1 MVPAICC
8 QTMTMILVLASTR
21 MMNAR
26 RNSSRRFVP
35 WIVTPSTGSG
45 AIIPDITDRELN
57 AILKQISY
65 AKGNRITFI
74 LDCCHAGSVT
84 RTLSPGVRT
93 VPPLERVS
101 LKDMLFTA
109 GEALRGLPGDRS
121 MFAEDWVADTDS
133 HVIVAAC
140 RENEVAKAQR
150 VKGTKVWGGVFT
162 NLLINTLRSGVL
174 GVGATYEDLI
184 RALPPLR
191 FQTQSWQ
198 EGREYASL
206 VSGLRWITTSG
217 KLGSNL

>member
-1 MVPAICC
+1 MVIHPLTFPPSHPVPTLYLLLLSLTTTPTSNTA
-8 QTMTMILVLASTR
+8 TLSSFFSLVTG
-21 MMNAR
+21 
-26 RNSSRRFVP
+26 SRYLLSDDGDDPGFDEHEDDECPSKFVEALCP
-35 WIVTPSTGSG
+35 MDRDTLDSSG

-109 GEALRGLPGDRS
+109 GEAFRGLPGDRS

-133 HVIVAAC
+133 HVNCGSVQGKRGCKSATGKG
-140 RENEVAKAQR
+140 NEGVGRCLHELAHQYSE
-150 VKGTKVWGGVFT
+150 VWCV
-162 NLLINTLRSGVL
+162 RSGSDV
-174 GVGATYEDLI
+174 
-184 RALPPLR
+184 
-191 FQTQSWQ
+191 
-198 EGREYASL
+198 
-206 VSGLRWITTSG
+206 
-217 KLGSNL
+217 